1 MLQIPKPGKKRPIE
15 IGLGHELL
23 HLLHYFDG
31 VMAPKGEVE
40 LEPNLIG
47 ESSPLEELNTV
58 GLGNLPSDY
67 PTENKLRE
75 EQGLDQRNSYK

>member
-1 MLQIPKPGKKRPIE
+1 
-15 IGLGHELL
+15 
-23 HLLHYFDG
+23 
-31 VMAPKGEVE
+31 MAPKGEVE